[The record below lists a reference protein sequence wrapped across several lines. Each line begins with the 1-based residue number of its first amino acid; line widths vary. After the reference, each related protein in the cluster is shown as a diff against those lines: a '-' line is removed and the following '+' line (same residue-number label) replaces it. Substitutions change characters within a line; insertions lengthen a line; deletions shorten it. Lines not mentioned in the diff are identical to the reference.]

1 MATASDVLRIAAAE
15 IGKTDGTKYGKW
27 YQRTTGAATWYGAIG
42 VPWCAMFASW
52 VFAQAGARC
61 AGLPE
66 GYCPNILAKA
76 IAADACRAARN
87 AQPGD
92 VVLFDWD
99 GNRNPDHVGIVER
112 NFGSYLQ
119 TIEGNVSGRVMRRTR
134 AYGVVRC
141 CVRPQLDEE
150 PAPET
155 STALVVDGIFGER
168 TCKALQRRLQAL
180 GYYKGYKVDGVFGNV
195 TKREYQR
202 YLQKLGLYNGVIDG
216 VFGVLSVKAE
226 QTRLRALGYYDR
238 AVDGARGPYTK
249 MALQRALN
257 DHKL

>member
-61 AGLPE
+61 AGLPS
-66 GYCPNILAKA
+66 GYCPDILAKA

-141 CVRPQLDEE
+141 CVRPEYAQATNEE
-150 PAPET
+150 E
-155 STALVVDGIFGER
+155 ER
-168 TCKALQRRLQAL
+168 LYTPKTIKRGDHGSAVCVLQ
-180 GYYKGYKVDGVFGNV
+180 
-195 TKREYQR
+195 
-202 YLQKLGLYNGVIDG
+202 GLLN
-216 VFGVLSVKAE
+216 
-226 QTRLRALGYYDR
+226 LRA
-238 AVDGARGPYTK
+238 GAGIALDADFGPYTERRVK
-249 MALQRALN
+249 EWQAAHGLYQDGICGPKTWPTILG
-257 DHKL
+257 K